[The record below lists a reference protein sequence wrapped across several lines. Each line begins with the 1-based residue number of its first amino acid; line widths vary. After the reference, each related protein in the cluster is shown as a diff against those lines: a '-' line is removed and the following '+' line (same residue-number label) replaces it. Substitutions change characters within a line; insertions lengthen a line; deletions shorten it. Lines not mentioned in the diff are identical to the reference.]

1 MVNLINS
8 KDLSFSSLA
17 VTILLQVLANFGAAH
32 PVLQTF
38 RDEEEEEEIFKSWLC
53 LVAGESNTRPY
64 IHKKLRQ
71 SYSFVCLPAVGIHQK
86 VPSAL

>member
-38 RDEEEEEEIFKSWLC
+38 RDEEEEEDTFKSWLC
-53 LVAGESNTRPY
+53 PARESNTRPY